1 MHELLSVVSWTTKQA
16 SNSWSL
22 LLLGVFKRHAPNNYS
37 HREHDYPRKQM
48 ISVKVRAKLGYML
61 YQKRQ
66 AAKRY

>member
-1 MHELLSVVSWTTKQA
+1 LLLRATKQA

-22 LLLGVFKRHAPNNYS
+22 LLFVGFRRQTPKNYS
-37 HREHDYPRKQM
+37 HREHEEPRNQM